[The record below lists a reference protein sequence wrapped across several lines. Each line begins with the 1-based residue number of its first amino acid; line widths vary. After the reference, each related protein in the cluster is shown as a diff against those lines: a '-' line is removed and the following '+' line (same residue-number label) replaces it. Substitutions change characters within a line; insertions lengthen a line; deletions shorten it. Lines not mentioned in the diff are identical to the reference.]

1 MSKLV
6 DGLASNGKLIVI
18 GATFDPIEVTPI

>member
-1 MSKLV
+1 MSALV
-6 DGLASNGKLIVI
+6 DGLAPNGKLIVV